1 MSKAKLRNRPSI
13 ANLKYNDGTKQKITE
28 THQEK
33 AEVLSNFFNSVFTI
47 EKEQDKIQV
56 EQKQYKEELSNIEIK
71 VEDIFQILSK
81 IRIDK
86 TPGPD
91 GIHPRLLKE
100 TSIEL
105 SIVLCKIFNTSIKT
119 GKLPKDWKQAHI
131 SAIFKKGD
139 NSIAGNY
146 RPVSLTCIACKIIET
161 LIRKH
166 IIDHMK
172 DNQLFSQ
179 AQYGFIKGRSTGLQL
194 IKVLDLWTDIIDS
207 GGELDVIYL
216 DFMKAFDSVPHRR
229 LISKLGSYGIKG
241 EIIEWVQDFLIGRQQ
256 RVGVMGQFSRWSSV
270 HSGIPQGS
278 VLGPL
283 LFVIYINDLPVN
295 IKSHLFMFADDTK
308 VFRQIKNENDHK
320 QLQED
325 LTEMEDWSNK
335 WLLRFHPEKCKV
347 MNVSRKKSPNKRI
360 YNMTNSQN
368 NNIVELEQTEVEKD
382 LGLNIDNS
390 LTFEYHLNE

>member
-1 MSKAKLRNRPSI
+1 M
-13 ANLKYNDGTKQKITE
+13 
-28 THQEK
+28 
-33 AEVLSNFFNSVFTI
+33 
-47 EKEQDKIQV
+47 
-56 EQKQYKEELSNIEIK
+56 
-71 VEDIFQILSK
+71 
-81 IRIDK
+81 
-86 TPGPD
+86 
-91 GIHPRLLKE
+91 
-100 TSIEL
+100 
-105 SIVLCKIFNTSIKT
+105 
-119 GKLPKDWKQAHI
+119 
-131 SAIFKKGD
+131 
-139 NSIAGNY
+139 
-146 RPVSLTCIACKIIET
+146 
-161 LIRKH
+161 
-166 IIDHMK
+166 
-172 DNQLFSQ
+172 
-179 AQYGFIKGRSTGLQL
+179 
-194 IKVLDLWTDIIDS
+194 LDLWTEIVDS

-256 RVGVMGQFSRWSSV
+256 RVGVMGQFSRWSAV

-347 MNVSRKKSPNKRI
+347 MNVSRKKIP
-360 YNMTNSQN
+360 
-368 NNIVELEQTEVEKD
+368 
-382 LGLNIDNS
+382 
-390 LTFEYHLNE
+390 